1 MVKERRAAQLP
12 TQQLLVLAICRFAEP
27 VAMTSVYPYLVR
39 GSRGGLF
46 SRAEDLFAYADRLQP
61 EMIQSFHVPTE
72 QVAKYAGLTSAVF
85 SLSQA
90 LTAIFWGRASDKL
103 GRKPVILIGLTC
115 TMASSLLFGFSTSLT
130 WAFVARSVQGLSNG
144 NVGIIRTM
152 VAEIV
157 PEKELQPRAFSVMP
171 LVWTI
176 GSIFG
181 PAFGGALVYP
191 VRRLPKLFGK
201 VKLLERFPF
210 ALPNLCTSLL
220 FTIGIVVGFLFL
232 KESHEDLKD
241 RKDYGRNFGASLTGT
256 CTKRS
261 HPPKASSWRTQ
272 EQDEEGEAFLRSSS
286 ASSEMGTPLTKHA
299 SRLLPIPKP
308 STSWASVFTR
318 QSNINLLVYTLLA
331 MHSVAYDQLVPVFMH
346 HPVQSSHDR
355 AVHLPFKFA
364 GGFGLGSARI
374 GVLFM
379 AYGVFGML
387 VQFILFPPIARNF
400 GVLNCLKVVSLTF
413 PFVYIAT
420 PFTALLPS
428 DKLREGVM
436 LALMLCKCLC
446 AIFAFPCSTI
456 LLTNSASS
464 LKILGTL
471 NGVATSISAIGR
483 ASGPALAGYVFTVG
497 VKYGYVAFPWWF
509 LAIVAMTAAIP
520 VFMLVE
526 MDGFGGS
533 GDNSSDGSESDD
545 ESVLESAETSATQD
559 ARVVRKLS
567 QHSVDRVDE
576 AENTTEDMPFL
587 QPSSSHH
594 TTSESRRQSLS
605 LRRMPS
611 PIGIGPQGLAP
622 PGSGER
628 RYSTDL
634 GYSRSG
640 FGSGGTFTTG

>member
-1 MVKERRAAQLP
+1 
-12 TQQLLVLAICRFAEP
+12 
-27 VAMTSVYPYLVR
+27 
-39 GSRGGLF
+39 
-46 SRAEDLFAYADRLQP
+46 
-61 EMIQSFHVPTE
+61 MIQSFNVPTE

-90 LTAIFWGRASDKL
+90 LTGIAWGRASDKL
-103 GRKPVILIGLTC
+103 GRKPVILIALTC
-115 TMASSLLFGFSTSLT
+115 TMASSLLFGFSTSLA
-130 WAFVARSVQGLSNG
+130 WAFIARSAQGLSNG
-144 NVGIIRTM
+144 NVGIIRTV

-201 VKLLERFPF
+201 VKFLERFPF
-210 ALPNLCTSLL
+210 ALPNLCISLL
-220 FTIGIVVGFLFL
+220 FLIGIVFGFFFL
-232 KESHEDLKD
+232 KESHEDMRD
-241 RKDYGRNFGASLTGT
+241 RKDYGRMLGSKITGS
-256 CTKRS
+256 CTKRGDLPRS
-261 HPPKASSWRTQ
+261 TSWRTQ
-272 EQDEEGEAFLRSSS
+272 EDDEEGEAFLRSSS

-299 SRLLPIPKP
+299 SRLLPISRP

-364 GGFGLGSARI
+364 GGFGLGSNRI

-387 VQFILFPPIARNF
+387 VQFIVFPPFARRY
-400 GVLNCLKVVSLTF
+400 GVLNCLKACSLTF

-420 PFTALLPS
+420 PFTALLPN
-428 DKLREGVM
+428 DHLREGVM
-436 LALMLCKCLC
+436 LALMLCKGWC

-464 LKILGTL
+464 LKVLGTL
-471 NGVATSISAIGR
+471 NGVATSISAVGR
-483 ASGPALAGYVFTVG
+483 AAGPALAGFVFTVG
-497 VKYGYVAFPWWF
+497 VNSGYVAFSWWF

-545 ESVLESAETSATQD
+545 ESLIDSAETSATQD
-559 ARVVRKLS
+559 QRAVRKLS
-567 QHSVDRVDE
+567 QQSMGGVDE
-576 AENTTEDMPFL
+576 VEITGEDMPFL

-594 TTSESRRQSLS
+594 THSGSRRQSLS
-605 LRRMPS
+605 LRRIPS

-622 PGSGER
+622 PGSGAR
-628 RYSTDL
+628 RYSTDM

-640 FGSGGTFTTG
+640 FGSGGTFTPG

>member
-1 MVKERRAAQLP
+1 MVKEPRRAAQLP

-27 VAMTSVYPYLVR
+27 VAMTSVFPYL
-39 GSRGGLF
+39 
-46 SRAEDLFAYADRLQP
+46 P
-61 EMIQSFHVPTE
+61 EMIQSFNVPTD

-90 LTAIFWGRASDKL
+90 ITGIAWGRASDKL
-103 GRKPVILIGLTC
+103 GRKPVILIALTC
-115 TMASSLLFGFSTSLT
+115 TMASSLLFGFSTSLQ
-130 WAFVARSVQGLSNG
+130 WAFVARSAQGLSNG
-144 NVGIIRTM
+144 NVGIIRTV

-191 VRRLPKLFGK
+191 VRRLPKLFGS

-210 ALPNLCTSLL
+210 ALPNLCISLL
-220 FTIGIVVGFLFL
+220 FTIGIVFGFLFL
-232 KESHEDLKD
+232 KESHEDMKD
-241 RKDYGRNFGASLTGT
+241 RKDYGRILGSCLTGS

-261 HPPKASSWRTQ
+261 NMPRPASWRTQ
-272 EQDEEGEAFLRSSS
+272 EQDEEGEAFLHSSS
-286 ASSEMGTPLTKHA
+286 TSSEMGTPLTKHA
-299 SRLLPIPKP
+299 SRLLPIPRP
-308 STSWASVFTR
+308 STSWASVFSR

-346 HPVQSSHDR
+346 HPVQSRHDR
-355 AVHLPFKFA
+355 EVNLPFKFA
-364 GGFGLGSARI
+364 GGFGLGSNRI

-387 VQFILFPPIARNF
+387 VQFIVFPPFARKY
-400 GVLNCLKVVSLTF
+400 GVLNCLKACSLAF

-428 DKLREGVM
+428 NHLRQGVM
-436 LALMLCKCLC
+436 VALMLCKGWC

-483 ASGPALAGYVFTVG
+483 AAGPALAGAVFTVG
-497 VKYGYVAFPWWF
+497 VNHGYVAFSWWF
-509 LAIVAMTAAIP
+509 LAIVAMTAAVP

-526 MDGFGGS
+526 MDGFGGD
-533 GDNSSDGSESDD
+533 GDNSSEGSDDDD
-545 ESVLESAETSATQD
+545 ESVINSAETSATQD
-559 ARVVRKLS
+559 EQVVRKTS
-567 QHSVDRVDE
+567 QHSMNGVDE
-576 AENTTEDMPFL
+576 PGVVAEDMPFL
-587 QPSSSHH
+587 QPSGSHH
-594 TTSESRRQSLS
+594 TPSQSRRQSLS
-605 LRRMPS
+605 LRRIPS
-611 PIGIGPQGLAP
+611 PIGVGPQGLAP
-622 PGSGER
+622 PGSGAR
-628 RYSTDL
+628 RYSTDM

-640 FGSGGTFTTG
+640 FGSGGTFTPG

>member
-1 MVKERRAAQLP
+1 MSLRRAGSNDERFSLSGEWKLP
-12 TQQLLVLAICRFAEP
+12 L
-27 VAMTSVYPYLVR
+27 
-39 GSRGGLF
+39 
-46 SRAEDLFAYADRLQP
+46 DLFGRSEHIRSYADFLQP
-61 EMIQSFHVPTE
+61 EMIQSFNVPTE

-90 LTAIFWGRASDKL
+90 LTGIAWGRASDKL
-103 GRKPVILIGLTC
+103 GRKPVILIALTC
-115 TMASSLLFGFSTSLT
+115 TMASSLLFGFSTSLV
-130 WAFVARSVQGLSNG
+130 WAFIARSAQGLSNG
-144 NVGIIRTM
+144 NVGIIRTV

-157 PEKELQPRAFSVMP
+157 PEKELQPRAFSIMP

-191 VRRLPKLFGK
+191 VRRLPKLFGS
-201 VKLLERFPF
+201 VHLLERFPF
-210 ALPNLCTSLL
+210 ALPNLCISVL
-220 FTIGIVVGFLFL
+220 FLIGIIFGFLFL
-232 KESHEDLKD
+232 KESHEDMRD
-241 RKDYGRNFGASLTGT
+241 RKDYGRILGSWLTRS

-261 HPPKASSWRTQ
+261 NLPKATSWRTQ
-272 EQDEEGEAFLRSSS
+272 EHDEEGEAFLRSSS

-299 SRLLPIPKP
+299 SRPLPIPRP

-355 AVHLPFKFA
+355 GVHLPFKFA
-364 GGFGLGSARI
+364 GGFGLGSNRI

-387 VQFILFPPIARNF
+387 VQFIIFPPFARKY
-400 GVLNCLKVVSLTF
+400 GVLNCLKACSLTF

-428 DKLREGVM
+428 NNLRQGIM
-436 LALMLCKCLC
+436 MALMLCKGWC

-483 ASGPALAGYVFTVG
+483 AAGPALAGGVFTVG
-497 VKYGYVAFPWWF
+497 VKYGYVAFSWWF

-526 MDGFGGS
+526 MDGFGDS
-533 GDNSSDGSESDD
+533 GDDSSDESDSDD
-545 ESVLESAETSATQD
+545 EDVIDSAETSATHDGQ
-559 ARVVRKLS
+559 AVRKLS
-567 QHSVDRVDE
+567 QHSMSAVDE
-576 AENTTEDMPFL
+576 AEIDVEDMPFL
-587 QPSSSHH
+587 QPSGSRHSP
-594 TTSESRRQSLS
+594 SQSRRQSLS
-605 LRRMPS
+605 LRRIPS
-611 PIGIGPQGLAP
+611 PIGVGPQGLAP
-622 PGSGER
+622 PGSGVR
-628 RYSTDL
+628 RYSTDM

-640 FGSGGTFTTG
+640 FGSGGTFTSG

>member
-1 MVKERRAAQLP
+1 
-12 TQQLLVLAICRFAEP
+12 
-27 VAMTSVYPYLVR
+27 
-39 GSRGGLF
+39 
-46 SRAEDLFAYADRLQP
+46 
-61 EMIQSFHVPTE
+61 MIQSFNVPTE

-90 LTAIFWGRASDKL
+90 LTGIAWGRASDKL
-103 GRKPVILIGLTC
+103 GRKPVILIALAC
-115 TMASSLLFGFSTSLT
+115 TMASSLLFGFSTSLV
-130 WAFVARSVQGLSNG
+130 WAFIARSAQGLSNG
-144 NVGIIRTM
+144 NVGIIRTV

-191 VRRLPKLFGK
+191 VRRLPNLFGN

-210 ALPNLCTSLL
+210 ALPNLCISLL
-220 FTIGIVVGFLFL
+220 FLIGIVFGFLFL
-232 KESHEDLKD
+232 KESHEDMKD
-241 RKDYGRNFGASLTGT
+241 RKDYGRMLGSSLTRS
-256 CTKRS
+256 CTKRGNM
-261 HPPKASSWRTQ
+261 PKATSWRTQ
-272 EQDEEGEAFLRSSS
+272 DQDEEEEAFLRSSS
-286 ASSEMGTPLTKHA
+286 ASSEVGGTPLTKHA
-299 SRLLPIPKP
+299 SRLLPIPRP

-364 GGFGLGSARI
+364 GGFGLGSNRI

-387 VQFILFPPIARNF
+387 VQFIIFPPFARKY
-400 GVLNCLKVVSLTF
+400 GVLNCLKVCSLTF
-413 PFVYIAT
+413 PLVYIAT
-420 PFTALLPS
+420 PFTALLPN
-428 DKLREGVM
+428 DHLRQGVM
-436 LALMLCKCLC
+436 LALMLCKGWC

-483 ASGPALAGYVFTVG
+483 AAGPALAGLVFTVG
-497 VKYGYVAFPWWF
+497 VNYGYVAFSWWF
-509 LAIVAMTAAIP
+509 LAIVSMTAAIP

-545 ESVLESAETSATQD
+545 ENVIDSAETSATQD
-559 ARVVRKLS
+559 ERAVRKLS
-567 QHSVDRVDE
+567 QHSMNAVDE
-576 AENTTEDMPFL
+576 AEITTEDMPFL
-587 QPSSSHH
+587 QPGGSRH
-594 TTSESRRQSLS
+594 TASESRRQSFS
-605 LRRMPS
+605 LRRIPS
-611 PIGIGPQGLAP
+611 PIGVGPQGLAP
-622 PGSGER
+622 PGSGVR
-628 RYSTDL
+628 RYSTDM

-640 FGSGGTFTTG
+640 FGSGGTFTPG